1 MQRIGKATHAKTRAH
16 NERLILG
23 TIYDHGP
30 ISRAEVAR
38 WTGLTRTTVSD
49 VVSGLLQEGLAREIG
64 RGPSTGGKAPIMLE
78 VTDDARHLI
87 GLDLGEKVFRG
98 AIVNLRGEIVRA
110 IEVPFDDRDGGDALA
125 RVYSLV
131 DHLLAASDRAIL
143 GIGIGTAGLIDT
155 TVGTVLQAVNLDWRD
170 VPLGILLRRYT
181 SLPVYVAND
190 SQATA
195 LAEHVFG
202 RPRTSNLVVVKV
214 GTGIG
219 AGLILDGSLFQGD
232 GFGAGEIGHVTVR
245 PNGLECRCGR
255 LGCLETVASSR
266 AILARLAAL
275 QDPPATL
282 TDAVA
287 AARAGN
293 RAVLR
298 VVRESG
304 EAVGLAVA
312 WLVATLNVE
321 RVVLVGSVAEFGEP
335 WLDAVRSTMRRS
347 ALPLLANPTTVEI
360 GSLGEDGVVLGAS
373 ALLMTRELGLSLSSP
388 GQNGPTEAAART
400 ASERAARAAAEAT
413 PSEAVAA
420 GAILEAA
427 EG

>member
-49 VVSGLLQEGLAREIG
+49 VVNGLLREGLAREIG

-110 IEVPFDDRDGGDALA
+110 IEVPFDDRDGADALA

-131 DHLLAASDRAIL
+131 DQLLAVTDRAIL

-155 TVGTVLQAVNLDWRD
+155 TIGTVLQAVNLDWRD
-170 VPLGILLRRYT
+170 VPLGTLLRRHT
-181 SLPVYVAND
+181 GLPVYVAND

-219 AGLILDGSLFQGD
+219 AGIILDGNLFQGD
-232 GFGAGEIGHVTVR
+232 GYGAGEIGHVTVR
-245 PNGLECRCGR
+245 PNGLQCRCGR

-266 AILARLAAL
+266 AILDHLATMQGA
-275 QDPPATL
+275 PASL

-298 VVRESG
+298 VVRQSG

-312 WLVATLNVE
+312 WLVSTLNVE

-335 WLDAVRSTMRRS
+335 WLEAVRDTMRRS
-347 ALPLLANPTTVEI
+347 ALPLLADPTSVEI
-360 GSLGEDGVVLGAS
+360 GSLGDDGVVLGAS
-373 ALLMTRELGLSLSSP
+373 ALLMTRELGLSLSTP
-388 GQNGPTEAAART
+388 GQNAPVEPDSGADTEAAL
-400 ASERAARAAAEAT
+400 E
-413 PSEAVAA
+413 AA
-420 GAILEAA
+420 GA
-427 EG
+427 

>member
-1 MQRIGKATHAKTRAH
+1 MERIGKATHAKTRAH

-30 ISRAEVAR
+30 ISRAAVAR

-49 VVSGLLQEGLAREIG
+49 VVSGLLVEGMAREIG
-64 RGPSTGGKAPIMLE
+64 RGPSTGGKAPILLE

-98 AIVNLRGEIVRA
+98 AIVNLRGEVVRA
-110 IEVPFDDRDGGDALA
+110 IEVPFDDRDGADALA

-131 DHLLAASDRAIL
+131 DQLLAASDRPIL

-170 VPLGILLRRYT
+170 VPLGTMLRRHT
-181 SLPVYVAND
+181 SPPVYVAND

-202 RPRTSNLVVVKV
+202 RPRTVNLVVVKV

-219 AGLILDGSLFQGD
+219 AGLILDGNLFQGD

-245 PNGLECRCGR
+245 PNGLPCRCGR
-255 LGCLETVASSR
+255 RGCLETVASSR
-266 AILARLAAL
+266 AILDRLAATHGA
-275 QDPPATL
+275 PATL
-282 TDAVA
+282 EGALA
-287 AARAGN
+287 AARAGDPV
-293 RAVLR
+293 VLR
-298 VVRESG
+298 VVRDSG
-304 EAVGLAVA
+304 EAVGLGVA

-321 RVVLVGSVAEFGEP
+321 RVVLVGSVAEFGDP
-335 WLDAVRSTMRRS
+335 WLAAVRDTMRRS
-347 ALPLLANPTTVEI
+347 ALPLLANPTVVEI
-360 GSLGEDGVVLGAS
+360 GSLGENGVVLGAS
-373 ALLMTRELGLSLSSP
+373 ALLMTRELGLSLSTP
-388 GQNGPTEAAART
+388 GQD
-400 ASERAARAAAEAT
+400 SSAEARSGDPT
-413 PSEAVAA
+413 SSGNLAAAA
-420 GAILEAA
+420 GA
-427 EG
+427 